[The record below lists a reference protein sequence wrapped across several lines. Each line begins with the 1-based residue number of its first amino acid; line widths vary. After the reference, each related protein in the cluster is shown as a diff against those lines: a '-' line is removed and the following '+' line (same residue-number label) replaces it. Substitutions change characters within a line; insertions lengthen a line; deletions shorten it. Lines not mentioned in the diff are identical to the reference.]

1 MSFSLEYNLQEVEN
15 KENEN
20 LNNEEKADLDTSLT
34 INDKFDPKFKGDMDT
49 ILSMG
54 YDIKMIRKVYIFLKP
69 NDINEA
75 LDYLS
80 QQDGIYHHD
89 FMERHG
95 QKNKCFICGA
105 PPANHINYEPP
116 QRKSNPIIE
125 SIRNSIGYSND
136 KLNSNIVNF
145 NSNGEDNN
153 ALLNEPLIVS
163 AKNGKKEDNEKIEE
177 NEKNDTN
184 EEIKEIKEKKEIK
197 ISVPKKPVYC
207 DLCLE
212 EMVEEEI
219 KQNNLPCNHLFC
231 NDCYLNFLQDKIK
244 NNKVGKITCMQ
255 FKCAHKFDENFII
268 SHLQGD
274 QLLINKYKKFKLRND
289 LYSDE
294 DIKFCPIK
302 DCESYA
308 KKVGDNKY
316 VTCLEG
322 HQFCFQCS
330 KPWHGNKK
338 CQDEIDKDFKKWK
351 KNKIIKRCP
360 KCKFWTEKNLGCN
373 HMTCPECKH
382 EWCWF
387 CGAKCDPGHF
397 KMGGGCYGL
406 QFTNKSCY
414 NNCLFLYGYKFMI
427 WLFQAI
433 MLIFYIPLLMIVYG
447 WNLLDN
453 EFGDKYPKFLYYPTA
468 SFFIISFFP
477 LFVGLGSI
485 FFIVC
490 VIVWCLKKKAITFL
504 LDLAGY

>member
-1 MSFSLEYNLQEVEN
+1 MSISLEYKLQEVDNNEKIN
-15 KENEN
+15 NEDKAVLDSSLTLNENE
-20 LNNEEKADLDTSLT
+20 
-34 INDKFDPKFKGDMDT
+34 KFDPKFQTDMNK
-49 ILSMG
+49 ILLMG
-54 YDIKMIRKVYIFLKP
+54 YDEKMIRKVYIFLKP

-105 PPANHINYEPP
+105 APENHINYEPKK
-116 QRKSNPIIE
+116 RNSLLK
-125 SIRNSIGYSND
+125 SIRNSVGYTNEKISN
-136 KLNSNIVNF
+136 KIESKSNS
-145 NSNGEDNN
+145 GENE
-153 ALLNEPLIVS
+153 ALLVEPLIE
-163 AKNGKKEDNEKIEE
+163 KNEKDSSKPKEE
-177 NEKNDTN
+177 Q
-184 EEIKEIKEKKEIK
+184 
-197 ISVPKKPVYC
+197 VQC

-212 EMVEEEI
+212 DMKEEEI
-219 KQNNLPCNHLFC
+219 KQNKLPCNHLFC
-231 NDCYLNFLQDKIK
+231 NDCYLNFFQDKIK

-255 FKCAHKFDENFII
+255 FKCPHEFDENFIT
-268 SHLQGD
+268 SHLEGD
-274 QLLINKYKKFKLRND
+274 EVLINKYKKFKLRNQ

-294 DIKFCPIK
+294 NIKFCPFK

-308 KKVGDNKY
+308 KKEGENKY

-397 KMGGGCYGL
+397 KIGGGCYGL

-414 NNCLFLYGYKFMI
+414 NHCFFLYGYKFLI
-427 WLFQAI
+427 WLLQAL
-433 MLIFYIPLLMIVYG
+433 MLIFYIPALMIVYG
-447 WNLLDN
+447 LSFSDN
-453 EFGDKYPKFLYYPTA
+453 EFMDKYPKFMYYITV
-468 SFFIISFFP
+468 SLFIISFFP
-477 LFVGLGSI
+477 LFLGLGII
-485 FFIVC
+485 FFFINT
-490 VIVWCLKKKAITFL
+490 IVWCLKKKAITFL

>member
-1 MSFSLEYNLQEVEN
+1 MSISLEYKLQEVEG
-15 KENEN
+15 NEKVN
-20 LNNEEKADLDTSLT
+20 DEEKVDLDTSLT
-34 INDKFDPKFKGDMDT
+34 LNEKFDPKFTADMNT

-54 YDIKMIRKVYIFLKP
+54 YDEKMIRKVYIFLKP

-80 QQDGIYHHD
+80 KQDGIYHHD

-105 PPANHINYEPP
+105 APANHINYEPKK
-116 QRKSNPIIE
+116 RNSLLK
-125 SIRNSIGYSND
+125 SIRNSIGYSSD
-136 KLNSNIVNF
+136 KINSNIV
-145 NSNGEDNN
+145 SNNVENNENN
-153 ALLNEPLIVS
+153 ALLGEPLIDS
-163 AKNGKKEDNEKIEE
+163 KNTKE
-177 NEKNDTN
+177 TN
-184 EEIKEIKEKKEIK
+184 SSI
-197 ISVPKKPVYC
+197 PKKQIVC

-212 EMVEEEI
+212 NMKEEEI
-219 KQNNLPCNHLFC
+219 AQNKLSCNHLFC
-231 NDCYLNFLQDKIK
+231 NDCYLNFFQDKIK

-255 FKCAHKFDENFII
+255 FKCPHEFDEKFII
-268 SHLQGD
+268 THLEGD
-274 QLLINKYKKFKLRND
+274 EVLINKYKKFKLRND

-294 DIKFCPIK
+294 NIKFCPIK

-308 KKVGDNKY
+308 RKEGENKY

-360 KCKFWTEKNLGCN
+360 NCKFWTEKNLGCN

-397 KMGGGCYGL
+397 KIGGGCYGL

-414 NNCLFLYGYKFMI
+414 NHCFFLYGYKFMI
-427 WLFQAI
+427 WLLQAL
-433 MLIFYIPLLMIVYG
+433 MLIFYIPALMIVYG
-447 WNLLDN
+447 LSFSDN
-453 EFGDKYPKFLYYPTA
+453 EFMDKYPKFMYYITV
-468 SFFIISFFP
+468 SMFIISFLP
-477 LFVGLGSI
+477 LFLGLGMI
-485 FFIVC
+485 FFIIC
-490 VIVWCLKKKAITFL
+490 ILVWCLKKKAITFL

>member
-1 MSFSLEYNLQEVEN
+1 MSDPLEYNLEEFDSDE
-15 KENEN
+15 KIKNEDKTD
-20 LNNEEKADLDTSLT
+20 LNNSLT
-34 INDKFDPKFKGDMDT
+34 LIDKFDPKFKTDMDT
-49 ILSMG
+49 ILAMG
-54 YDIKMIRKVYIFLKP
+54 YDEKMIRKVYIFLKP
-69 NDINEA
+69 GDINEA

-95 QKNKCFICGA
+95 QKNKCFICGE
-105 PPANHINYEPP
+105 PPANHINYEPEKK
-116 QRKSNPIIE
+116 QNNIIS
-125 SIRNSIGYSND
+125 SIRDSIGYSSDKININLVNLKTNNND
-136 KLNSNIVNF
+136 NKL
-145 NSNGEDNN
+145 
-153 ALLNEPLIVS
+153 LKEPLIS
-163 AKNGKKEDNEKIEE
+163 SEDKKD
-177 NEKNDTN
+177 
-184 EEIKEIKEKKEIK
+184 KKTT
-197 ISVPKKPVYC
+197 ISC
-207 DLCLE
+207 DLCMD
-212 EMVEEEI
+212 EMNEDEI
-219 KQNNLPCNHLFC
+219 EKNKLPCKHLFC

-255 FKCAHKFDENFII
+255 FKCTHEFDENFIT

-274 QLLINKYKKFKLRND
+274 QKLIDKYKKFKLRND

-294 DIKFCPIK
+294 NIKFCPIK

-308 KKVGDNKY
+308 KKEGDNKY

-360 KCKFWTEKNLGCN
+360 KCKFWTEKNMGCN

-414 NNCLFLYGYKFMI
+414 NHCILLYGYKFSI
-427 WLFQAI
+427 WLFQAL
-433 MLIFYIPLLMIVYG
+433 MLIFYIPALMIVYG
-447 WNLLDN
+447 LSFSDN
-453 EFGDKYPKFLYYPTA
+453 ELMDKYPKVLYYITV
-468 SFFIISFFP
+468 SFFIISFFT
-477 LFVGLGSI
+477 LFVGLGTI
-485 FFIVC
+485 FFIIC
-490 VIVWCLKKKAITFL
+490 SIVWCLKRKAITFL